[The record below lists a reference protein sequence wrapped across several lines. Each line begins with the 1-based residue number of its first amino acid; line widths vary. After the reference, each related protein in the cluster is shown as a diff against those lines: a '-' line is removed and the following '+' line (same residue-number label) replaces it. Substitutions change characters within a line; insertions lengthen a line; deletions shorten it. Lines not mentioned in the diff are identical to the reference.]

1 MNVRPLVF
9 AGAGLVITMLLVAC
23 GAETSEPA
31 KGPPARPIASAICS
45 PVSYGGPGRPRFLI
59 VNSSG
64 FQGPHKG
71 HGVQTAQAIKMV
83 LADRGWRAGPYTI
96 GMQACE
102 ETSART
108 GQPSTEKCRRN
119 ARAFA
124 MDRSVLGVV
133 GPLYS
138 SCAANMLATVNRAP
152 GGPLAVLS
160 GSNTYVGLTRAGPG
174 AAAGEPR
181 RYFPTGQRSYARMV
195 PTDDIQ
201 GATDA
206 LVAGRLGMRRAF
218 VLEDR
223 SAYGTALA
231 GTFRAAAGHAGVSV
245 VGTAAWGAGARDYHA
260 LALRVREAHP
270 TAVFVAGDL
279 ASNGPELIAALT
291 EVLGPDVQLMAG
303 DGFAQPAPLV
313 EAAGSRVDGMIVSI
327 AVLPNASLP
336 PMGRQFAGEFEKR
349 YTQHPCCYSVHDA
362 QATEILLDAIAK
374 AGGIRARVARYVI
387 GARVRNGLLGDF
399 HINRNGDTTL
409 NTIGIYQIR
418 AGRLHFK
425 QAITPAHELLNRS

>member
-1 MNVRPLVF
+1 M
-9 AGAGLVITMLLVAC
+9 
-23 GAETSEPA
+23 
-31 KGPPARPIASAICS
+31 
-45 PVSYGGPGRPRFLI
+45 
-59 VNSSG
+59 
-64 FQGPHKG
+64 
-71 HGVQTAQAIKMV
+71 
-83 LADRGWRAGPYTI
+83 
-96 GMQACE
+96 
-102 ETSART
+102 
-108 GQPSTEKCRRN
+108 
-119 ARAFA
+119 
-124 MDRSVLGVV
+124 
-133 GPLYS
+133 
-138 SCAANMLATVNRAP
+138 
-152 GGPLAVLS
+152 
-160 GSNTYVGLTRAGPG
+160 
-174 AAAGEPR
+174 
-181 RYFPTGQRSYARMV
+181 
-195 PTDDIQ
+195 
-201 GATDA
+201 
-206 LVAGRLGMRRAF
+206 
-218 VLEDR
+218 
-223 SAYGTALA
+223 
-231 GTFRAAAGHAGVSV
+231 
-245 VGTAAWGAGARDYHA
+245 
-260 LALRVREAHP
+260 
-270 TAVFVAGDL
+270 FVAGDL

-291 EVLGPDVQLMAG
+291 EVLGPDVQLIAG